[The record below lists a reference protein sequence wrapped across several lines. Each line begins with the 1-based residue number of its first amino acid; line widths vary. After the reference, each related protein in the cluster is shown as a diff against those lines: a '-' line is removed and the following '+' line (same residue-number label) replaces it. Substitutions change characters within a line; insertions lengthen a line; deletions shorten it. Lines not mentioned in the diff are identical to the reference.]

1 MSENPTA
8 RPLVHLQAPGDLPA
22 LQAFIFALEGRQGW
36 DREDMRTCLLHMG
49 EELGEVYEAARR
61 WQAAPPEGRAARQ
74 AALGHELVDVLNYL
88 LAVANRADIDLQAAF
103 VEKNTVNQ
111 TRVWPTP

>member
-1 MSENPTA
+1 MSDAPAE
-8 RPLVHLQAPGDLPA
+8 RPLVHLQQPGDLPA
-22 LQAFIFALEGRQGW
+22 LQAFILALEARQGW

-61 WQAAPPEGRAARQ
+61 WQAAPVDRRAERQ

-103 VEKNTVNQ
+103 IEKNARNQ
-111 TRVWPTP
+111 TRVWPAP